1 MKKFILFLSVVSCVN
16 LYSQCV
22 VDTDCTIEPTFPT
35 LCPLTLPDGSVGE
48 FYSEDVTF
56 YMPAQFADEETG
68 FEVELDEI
76 IVTNIVGIPLG
87 LNYVLSNESG
97 IYNPSESEFGCASF
111 SGTPLVAGEYVITV
125 SIQANVTVVGV
136 GISVDQLVNFDI
148 PMIVNP
154 GQGGNASFNYSPSS
168 GCGSVEASF
177 EALISSDEYD
187 VSYSWDFGNG
197 FESNQQNP
205 PDQTYGPG
213 NYTVTLNTDV
223 TSFNYNLNNFSISSS
238 SSDCWGNDIEEFC
251 ETIFGVEIC
260 TGTPDILIKIY
271 DGDGFLVY
279 ETDYITSETPS
290 WDINFNMNNPPY
302 SVAIWDI
309 ENWWDG
315 TDLSFSGNDDLG
327 TFTLDLSDGVHTF
340 NTGCASGNYSI
351 SSELLVVQSFEDSE
365 FISVFDVPNPEVSY
379 DEDLSI
385 LSVDLENILSYQ
397 WYFNDEPIDGADQST
412 YIAEESG
419 TYFVQFIT
427 SDGCEGSS
435 LPIDIV
441 KCDDNFTPSIFVSDN
456 VILTTDTQYD
466 IDWYYN
472 GLFFGTGSSV
482 VGDNNGYFWLEA
494 SDEFGCSWLSDTIFF
509 QLSNPPNDIDG
520 DGILND
526 VDSDVDGDG
535 IINAEDD
542 DIDGDGIINEYD
554 DDMDGDGIDNDS
566 DDSETGYLSIKVISP
581 YGSLQ
586 LFPNPSNGEF
596 SLKFPNSQNYFK
608 GSFLVLNSRGEII
621 FQDQI
626 QFNNNESF
634 LFNNL
639 NLASGI
645 YFVRLISEGGQFI
658 YDKRIEIIK

>member
-1 MKKFILFLSVVSCVN
+1 MKKIILFFSVISCVS

-35 LCPLTLPDGSVGE
+35 LCPLTLPDGTVGE

-56 YMPAQFADEETG
+56 YMPAQFSDEETG
-68 FEVELDEI
+68 FEVVLDEI
-76 IVTNIVGIPLG
+76 IVSNITGIPLG
-87 LNYVLSNESG
+87 LSYILSDESG
-97 IYNPSESEFGCASF
+97 IYNPAESEYGCASF
-111 SGTPLVAGEYVITV
+111 SGNPLVAGEYIITV

-148 PMIVNP
+148 PMTVNP
-154 GQGGNASFNYSPSS
+154 GQGGNASFTYSPSS

-177 EALISSDEYD
+177 EALISADEYD

-197 FESNQQNP
+197 FESNQQTP
-205 PDQTYGPG
+205 PNQNYGAG
-213 NYTVTLNTDV
+213 NHTVTLNTDI
-223 TSFNYNLNNFSISSS
+223 TSFNYNLNDFSISSS

-251 ETIFGVEIC
+251 ETIFGFEIC

-302 SVAIWDI
+302 SVSIWDV

-327 TFTLDLSDGVHTF
+327 TFTLDLSDGTHTF
-340 NTGCASGNYSI
+340 NTGCASGNYNI
-351 SSELLVVQSFEDSE
+351 SSELLIVQSFEDTE
-365 FISVFDVPNPEVSY
+365 VISVFDVPNPEVSY
-379 DEDLSI
+379 NEDLSI
-385 LSVDLENILSYQ
+385 LAVDLVNIISYQ
-397 WYFNDEPIDGADQST
+397 WYFNDEIIEGANEST
-412 YIAEESG
+412 YIASESG
-419 TYFVQFIT
+419 NYFVQFVT
-427 SDGCEGSS
+427 NDGCDGSS

-441 KCDDNFTPSIFVSDN
+441 KCVEDFSPSIFVSEN
-456 VILTTDTQYD
+456 IILTTDTEYN

-472 GLFFGTGSSV
+472 GLFFGSGSSV

-542 DIDGDGIINEYD
+542 DIDGDGIINEFD
-554 DDMDGDGIDNDS
+554 DDMDGDGVDNDS
-566 DDSETGYLSIKVISP
+566 DDSENGYLFIQDNDL
-581 YGSLQ
+581 YGELK
-586 LFPNPSNGEF
+586 LFPNPSGGKF
-596 SLKFPNSQNYFK
+596 TIKFPDSQNSFK
-608 GSFLVLNSRGEII
+608 GLIIVLNSKGDVVYNDKLRL
-621 FQDQI
+621 
-626 QFNNNESF
+626 NYNESY
-634 LFNNL
+634 LFNDLGLTN
-639 NLASGI
+639 GI
-645 YFVRLISEGGQFI
+645 YFIRLVNEKGQFI
-658 YDKRIEIIK
+658 YDKRLEIIR